1 MSCQQCGAAC
11 QGGLCKQCEIE
22 NAWEH
27 KADDLT
33 SDDKSDDDHDF
44 SEAEPR
50 DGRADDESGH
60 ADAVAAQLALAAENG
75 TLPADMDAPEEGDGD
90 E

>member
-27 KADDLT
+27 KADDLA
-33 SDDKSDDDHDF
+33 SDDKSDADHDF
-44 SEAEPR
+44 ETAEPR

-60 ADAVAAQLALAAENG
+60 ADAVAAQLALARENG
-75 TLPADMDAPEEGDGD
+75 TLPEDMDVREAGGAD

>member
-27 KADDLT
+27 KADDLA
-33 SDDKSDDDHDF
+33 SDDKTDADHDF

-50 DGRADDESGH
+50 DGRADESGH
-60 ADAVAAQLALAAENG
+60 ADAVAAQLALARENG
-75 TLPADMDAPEEGDGD
+75 TLPEDMDVPEEGDGD

>member
-27 KADDLT
+27 KADDLA
-33 SDDKSDDDHDF
+33 SDDKSDADHDF

-50 DGRADDESGH
+50 DGRADEAGH

-75 TLPADMDAPEEGDGD
+75 TLPEDIDAPEDGDGD

>member
-1 MSCQQCGAAC
+1 M
-11 QGGLCKQCEIE
+11 
-22 NAWEH
+22 
-27 KADDLT
+27 T
-33 SDDKSDDDHDF
+33 DDDHDF

-50 DGRADDESGH
+50 DGRAADESGH

-75 TLPADMDAPEEGDGD
+75 TLPEDIDAPEEVPDD

>member
-1 MSCQQCGAAC
+1 MSDA
-11 QGGLCKQCEIE
+11 
-22 NAWEH
+22 
-27 KADDLT
+27 
-33 SDDKSDDDHDF
+33 DHDF

-50 DGRADDESGH
+50 DGRADEAGH

-75 TLPADMDAPEEGDGD
+75 TLPDGIDAPEDGDGD

>member
-1 MSCQQCGAAC
+1 MSDA
-11 QGGLCKQCEIE
+11 
-22 NAWEH
+22 
-27 KADDLT
+27 
-33 SDDKSDDDHDF
+33 DHDF

-50 DGRADDESGH
+50 DGRAADESGH

-75 TLPADMDAPEEGDGD
+75 TLPEEIDAPEDGDGD